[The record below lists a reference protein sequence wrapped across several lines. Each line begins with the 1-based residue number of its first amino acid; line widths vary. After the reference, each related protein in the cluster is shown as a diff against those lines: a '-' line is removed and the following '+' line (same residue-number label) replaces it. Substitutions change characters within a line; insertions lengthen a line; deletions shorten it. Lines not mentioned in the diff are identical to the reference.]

1 MTRRAQAAPPSNAR
15 VSAAGTSSPIASKR
29 SSARLSS
36 SSSSRTRPRARRANA
51 SGRVPGWRRRRFAL
65 DRGPVTEHAERV
77 EAGKHG
83 THSEPRRDP
92 RLDADERLESLEIAA
107 DEREPHLG
115 AGQHRPVTLE
125 LHLAG
130 GFLQLPRVLPVADVL
145 CGDCAQQQRPRVAD
159 ARGRGF
165 AETRSR
171 MIGSSSVIVV
181 HRPAISASARIA
193 IPWTR

>member
-1 MTRRAQAAPPSNAR
+1 MEEM
-15 VSAAGTSSPIASKR
+15 
-29 SSARLSS
+29 
-36 SSSSRTRPRARRANA
+36 
-51 SGRVPGWRRRRFAL
+51 RRFAL

-115 AGQHRPVTLE
+115 AGQHRPVNLE

-130 GFLQLPRVLPVADVL
+130 GFLQLPRVLPVAGVL
-145 CGDCAQQQRPRVAD
+145 RRL
-159 ARGRGF
+159 
-165 AETRSR
+165 RS
-171 MIGSSSVIVV
+171 
-181 HRPAISASARIA
+181 AAASARCGCTGREIRRDALSNDRLELGDRRPSTGYLRHLARIA
-193 IPWTR
+193 TPWTR